1 MRKLVETWIEAEREM
16 YGNSIG
22 KAVNRL
28 NETLGGAVTTSRVS
42 EWRRGIYCPSQ
53 EALSE
58 MLYRGYPYVLHKA
71 GVKLAPGQLDVIDGM
86 LWVIEKH
93 EDGHKTHYFL

>member
-1 MRKLVETWIEAEREM
+1 MRKLVETWIEVERVM
-16 YGNSIG
+16 YGNSLG
-22 KAVNRL
+22 KAVKRL
-28 NETLGGAVTTSRVS
+28 NDTLGGAVTTSRVS

-53 EALSE
+53 ATLSE
-58 MLYRGYPYVLHKA
+58 MLCRSYPYVLQRA
-71 GVKLAPGQLDVIDGM
+71 GLMVTPAQIEKIDAM